1 MIKTE
6 SKVGKKYLD
15 GILNSKDKILYIDVI
30 PPNRQISIVKSS
42 VDVEG
47 NPESTSTVIAMMP
60 VAVCLMP
67 TTVVYGKRTLN
78 EKGEPT
84 GEITVNEFGIGEPI
98 TIRYV
103 KNCGSLDKAWQEKN
117 SITYNMELSA
127 IEMNGDYTNEINT
140 TYDKMKALY
149 VALYQYNESNP
160 FRNTSNHESCEI
172 RMWNQEVEEQEA
184 VETASL
190 VIETMGTVSALKGSN
205 AKIKDIVKK
214 LNINV
219 TDNDSIN
226 FNNLIKAVSAN
237 PLKVS
242 NTLEAQNKDIEQV
255 IYEAMEYGVIKR
267 MGELITYVNERGTQ
281 TTIFTDKEKLSP
293 ESQIKHTINLCLKN
307 EGFLMYKD
315 IEKSVIN
322 KKKELAK

>member
-6 SKVGKKYLD
+6 SKVGKKYLETVL
-15 GILNSKDKILYIDVI
+15 GSKEKTLYIDVI
-30 PPNRQISIVKSS
+30 APNRQISLVKSTA
-42 VDVEG
+42 DTDG
-47 NPESTSTVIAMMP
+47 QPESTSTVIAMMP
-60 VAVCLMP
+60 VSVCLMP
-67 TTVVYGKRTLN
+67 TTVVYGKRVLN
-78 EKGEPT
+78 EKGDAT
-84 GEITVNEFGIGEPI
+84 GEIIVNEYGIGEPI
-98 TIRYV
+98 TLRYI

-117 SITYNMELSA
+117 NITYNMELSA
-127 IEMNGDYTNEINT
+127 IDFNGDLTNEINT
-140 TYDKMKALY
+140 TTDKMKALY

-160 FRNTSNHESCEI
+160 FRNTSNTESCEI

-205 AKIKDIVKK
+205 AKIKDIVRK

-237 PLKVS
+237 PSKVS

-255 IYEAMEYGVIKR
+255 IYEAMEYSVIKR
-267 MGELITYVNERGTQ
+267 MGELVTYVDSKGTQ
-281 TTIFTDKEKLSP
+281 TSIFTDKEKLSP
-293 ESQIKHTINLCLKN
+293 ESQIKHIINLCLKN
-307 EGFLMYKD
+307 EGFLMFKE